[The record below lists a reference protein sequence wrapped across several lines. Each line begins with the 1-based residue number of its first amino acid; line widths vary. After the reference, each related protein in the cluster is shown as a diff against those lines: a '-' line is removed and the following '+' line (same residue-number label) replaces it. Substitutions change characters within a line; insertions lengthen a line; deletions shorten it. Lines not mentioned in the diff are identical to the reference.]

1 MASLEESRRR
11 KRRQRMDKSLVK
23 KQLEEFNIDLNNSDD
38 SDDSVNN
45 DNDVVEKENIEQK
58 EQPQPKHS
66 SSPFIIDRSS
76 KDNNQAKEKGNGTI
90 AAKDVVLSD
99 YLNQRDDGT
108 YIIDPTER
116 DKVPSV
122 YRTNVQLYAILKKH
136 ILSRKISDY
145 LNIAIA
151 EKLERDGLLSNDD
164 VKTLTHIISNM
175 M

>member
-1 MASLEESRRR
+1 MAGLEESRRR
-11 KRRQRMDKSLVK
+11 KRQQRMNNSLVK
-23 KQLEEFNIDLNNSDD
+23 KQLEEFDISLNNSDD
-38 SDDSVNN
+38 SDVQTN
-45 DNDVVEKENIEQK
+45 DEVVKDNGVEKK
-58 EQPQPKHS
+58 ERTEPKRS
-66 SSPFIIDRSS
+66 SSPFIIDQSS
-76 KDNNQAKEKGNGTI
+76 TNNNQSLEKENGTI

-116 DKVPSV
+116 KKVPSV

-151 EKLERDGLLSNDD
+151 EKLERDGILTSDD
-164 VKTLTHIISNM
+164 VETLEHIISNM

>member
-1 MASLEESRRR
+1 MASLEESRRQ
-11 KRRQRMDKSLVK
+11 RRQQRMNNSLVK
-23 KQLEEFNIDLNNSDD
+23 KQLEEFHVNLNSSDD
-38 SDDSVNN
+38 SSDSVSNEN
-45 DNDVVEKENIEQK
+45 DDVKSENIEHK
-58 EQPQPKHS
+58 EQSQSKHS
-66 SSPFIIDRSS
+66 SSPFIIDQSS
-76 KDNNQAKEKGNGTI
+76 KDNNQSKEKSSGTI

-108 YIIDPTER
+108 YIIDPTKR

-151 EKLERDGLLSNDD
+151 EKLERDGLLSSDD

>member
-11 KRRQRMDKSLVK
+11 KRQQRMDNSLVK
-23 KQLEEFNIDLNNSDD
+23 KQLAEFDIDLND
-38 SDDSVNN
+38 SDDSAN
-45 DNDVVEKENIEQK
+45 NDVVEKENVEQK
-58 EQPQPKHS
+58 EQPQQKHS
-66 SSPFIIDRSS
+66 SSPFIIDHSS
-76 KDNNQAKEKGNGTI
+76 KDNNQSKEKGNGTI

-151 EKLERDGLLSNDD
+151 EKLERDGLLSSDD